1 VKVRKGAATIS
12 LSSAVAVT
20 GRLKLTT
27 VSHKKTIV
35 LGQAAFA
42 IGAGKTKAVK
52 LHLTSAGLKLLRKS
66 RGALK
71 GLAVA
76 SATNRAGAKK
86 TNRASAMVKL

>member
-1 VKVRKGAATIS
+1 MRKGVTTIS
-12 LSSAVAVT
+12 LSCAVAAT
-20 GRLKLTT
+20 GELKLTT

-52 LHLTSAGLKLLRKS
+52 LRLTNAGLKLLRKT
-66 RGALK
+66 GALK
-71 GLAVA
+71 GFAVA

-86 TNRASAMVKL
+86 TNSAKVTVKL